1 MLVVSTASPYK
12 FTPAV
17 AKALG
22 LPATEDEEDCMKS
35 VAAATDTTPLAP
47 LTAVFTKEIRFTKVI
62 DKADMAKD
70 VLGE

>member
-22 LPATEDEEDCMKS
+22 IPATDDEQECMNA
-35 VAAATDTTPLAP
+35 VAAATGTTPLEP

-70 VLGE
+70 VLT